1 MWRNVSH
8 SGYPRAENDEWTQLG
23 SDEWR
28 AEWKY
33 HCYKSIHCYQNQ
45 ILNRN
50 GSGNVSKEMNKLT
63 QGWAKLTT
71 DEPQVVLCIN
81 DRRVGGQNIEYSRS
95 DMAIFAM
102 K

>member
-1 MWRNVSH
+1 
-8 SGYPRAENDEWTQLG
+8 
-23 SDEWR
+23 
-28 AEWKY
+28 
-33 HCYKSIHCYQNQ
+33 
-45 ILNRN
+45 
-50 GSGNVSKEMNKLT
+50 MNKLT

-81 DRRVGGQNIEYSRS
+81 DRRVGGQIIEYSRS